1 MEIHVT
7 RQKFQNQVSLCLI
20 DSNYYFHSTKTV
32 ILKAILLDYITLYLK
47 LVTPEATGCFW
58 RPVSAPTIGKH
69 GSNCGKDKSLDQ
81 YGNNETSFCLQR

>member
-7 RQKFQNQVSLCLI
+7 KQKFLSQVSLCLI
-20 DSNYYFHSTKTV
+20 DSNYYFHSTKYS
-32 ILKAILLDYITLYLK
+32 YIKGNFVRLHHFVLK